1 MCYYWSLYFF
11 GCKDFLN
18 SKYFEESAWRGYLTA
33 RLLSLKIK
41 GVWLYLI
48 VGVVWCSWH
57 WPYFFYFVKPQQL
70 FAVFPYDKVTFCLM
84 ALVCCI
90 SWTVMYTELF
100 RLTKSIWPGVWMHAI
115 EDTTINS
122 LIYDKHI
129 LIETGKHILI
139 SPVSGII
146 PCLLYLGVGLWLRKI
161 RIAREAQ

>member
-1 MCYYWSLYFF
+1 
-11 GCKDFLN
+11 
-18 SKYFEESAWRGYLTA
+18 
-33 RLLSLKIK
+33 
-41 GVWLYLI
+41 
-48 VGVVWCSWH
+48 
-57 WPYFFYFVKPQQL
+57 
-70 FAVFPYDKVTFCLM
+70 M

-115 EDTTINS
+115 EDTTINN

-139 SPVSGII
+139 SPVSGMI

-161 RIAREAQ
+161 RITREVQ